1 MNTKI
6 FIGIAGGTASG
17 KSAIA
22 KHLVSHFKDNL
33 CATIKVDS
41 YYHDLKHLSMQ
52 EREKTNFDSP
62 ESIDFNLLLDHIT
75 KLRNNN
81 PIKVPVYDY
90 KTHTRSSD
98 YSEVYSQKIIIIEG
112 LYALYNLVKDIFNIK
127 VFVDTDESIRL
138 ERRIKRDIK
147 KRQRTYESVVK
158 QFNSMVTPMHNQYVE
173 PTKSH
178 ADMIIKR
185 GVKILLLSMNLF
197 LKLHICKI
205 TQIKYNGYFP

>member
-22 KHLVSHFKDNL
+22 KYLVSHFKDNL

-62 ESIDFNLLLDHIT
+62 KSIDFSLLLDHIT
-75 KLRNNN
+75 KLKNNN

-90 KTHTRSSD
+90 KTHTRSSNF
-98 YSEVYSQKIIIIEG
+98 SEICSQKIIIIEG
-112 LYALYNLVKDIFNIK
+112 LYALYNFQIKDIFNIK
-127 VFVDTDESIRL
+127 VFVDTDESTRL

-178 ADMIIKR
+178 ADMIITR
-185 GVKILLLSMNLF
+185 GAKNTVAINELIS
-197 LKLHICKI
+197 KI
-205 TQIKYNGYFP
+205 THMQNNSNKI

>member
-22 KHLVSHFKDNL
+22 RHLMNYFKHNI

-75 KLRNNN
+75 KLNNN
-81 PIKVPVYDY
+81 ELVKVPIYDY
-90 KTHTRSSD
+90 KTHTRSAS
-98 YSEVYSQKIIIIEG
+98 YIKVHSQKIIIIEG
-112 LYALYNLVKDIFNIK
+112 LYALYNNFIKDILNIK
-127 VFVDTDESIRL
+127 VFVDTEESVRL
-138 ERRIKRDIK
+138 ERRIIRDIK
-147 KRQRTYESVVK
+147 KRQRTYESVIK

-173 PTKSH
+173 PTKSLS
-178 ADMIIKR
+178 DIIITT
-185 GVKILLLSMNLF
+185 GVKNTVAINELIS
-197 LKLHICKI
+197 KI
-205 TQIKYNGYFP
+205 THMQNNSNKI

>member
-112 LYALYNLVKDIFNIK
+112 LYALYNNLVKDIFNIK

-158 QFNSMVTPMHNQYVE
+158 QFNSMVNPMHNQYVE

-185 GVKILLLSMNLF
+185 GAKNTVAINELIS
-197 LKLHICKI
+197 KI
-205 TQIKYNGYFP
+205 THMQNNSNKI

>member
-1 MNTKI
+1 MNTKF

-112 LYALYNLVKDIFNIK
+112 LYALYNDLIKDILDIK
-127 VFVDTDESIRL
+127 VFVDTNESIRL

-158 QFNSMVTPMHNQYVE
+158 QFTSIVTPMHNEYVE

-178 ADMIIKR
+178 ADMIITR
-185 GVKILLLSMNLF
+185 GVKNTVAINELIS
-197 LKLHICKI
+197 KI
-205 TQIKYNGYFP
+205 THMQNNSNKI

>member
-6 FIGIAGGTASG
+6 VIGIAGGTASG

-112 LYALYNLVKDIFNIK
+112 LYALYNNLVKDIFNIK
-127 VFVDTDESIRL
+127 VFVDTNESIRL

-185 GVKILLLSMNLF
+185 GVKNTVAINELIS
-197 LKLHICKI
+197 KI
-205 TQIKYNGYFP
+205 THMQNNSNKI

>member
-22 KHLVSHFKDNL
+22 KHLVSHFKENL

-62 ESIDFNLLLDHIT
+62 KSIDFSLLLDHIT

-81 PIKVPVYDY
+81 PIKMFTYLHPATAVLPRVPLTTASHVP
-90 KTHTRSSD
+90 TT
-98 YSEVYSQKIIIIEG
+98 
-112 LYALYNLVKDIFNIK
+112 IK
-127 VFVDTDESIRL
+127 NPAENKMMASP
-138 ERRIKRDIK
+138 K
-147 KRQRTYESVVK
+147 
-158 QFNSMVTPMHNQYVE
+158 
-173 PTKSH
+173 
-178 ADMIIKR
+178 
-185 GVKILLLSMNLF
+185 
-197 LKLHICKI
+197 
-205 TQIKYNGYFP
+205 